1 VTCAALPLTV
11 GSRSQGED
19 SALRQAIGHDARG
32 KISLALYLT
41 GVAGTW
47 LNGSTQALAAPI
59 AVACYITAAML
70 WLIPDRRITR
80 VIDQRG
86 VNQ

>member
-1 VTCAALPLTV
+1 LLPDLVTPDDLVA
-11 GSRSQGED
+11 GQYES
-19 SALRQAIGHDARG
+19 
-32 KISLALYLT
+32 T
-41 GVAGTW
+41 GRVAGTW